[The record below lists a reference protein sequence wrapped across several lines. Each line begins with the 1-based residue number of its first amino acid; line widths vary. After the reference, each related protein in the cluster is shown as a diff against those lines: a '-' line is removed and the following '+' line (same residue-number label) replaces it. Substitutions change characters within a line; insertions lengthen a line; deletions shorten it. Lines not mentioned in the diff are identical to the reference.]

1 MTKQYLRQPQAVR
14 IEGRE
19 GRVTWQQLGPED
31 VNGDFDVR
39 IEAGNEAASR
49 AQERSDAVALL
60 NAFAPYV
67 QLGVVDPKLLI
78 EKIGQAYGLADP
90 EALLRA
96 PGPQTAAPAPPGQA
110 AGQAGPPSA
119 GPPPQILAGSSL
131 TPGSPLGPMPA
142 GNVMNGNR

>member
-1 MTKQYLRQPQAVR
+1 
-14 IEGRE
+14 
-19 GRVTWQQLGPED
+19 
-31 VNGDFDVR
+31 
-39 IEAGNEAASR
+39 
-49 AQERSDAVALL
+49 L

-96 PGPQTAAPAPPGQA
+96 PVPQAAAPAPPGQA
-110 AGQAGPPSA
+110 AGQPPVGPPSG
-119 GPPPQILAGSSL
+119 GPPPQILGGSSL
-131 TPGSPLGPMPA
+131 TPSSPLGLQPV